1 MPSEVLPG
9 GLIMRWGRLSKR
21 EESQL
26 YAILAGGPK
35 VIVRD
40 RRYSPDQTAKLVGQS
55 PQPAPEEAR
64 QKTERP

>member
-9 GLIMRWGRLSKR
+9 GLIVRWGRLSKR
-21 EESQL
+21 EESEA

-40 RRYSPDQTAKLVGQS
+40 RRYSPEQISELAAIAGISD
-55 PQPAPEEAR
+55 EER
-64 QKTERP
+64 SELN